1 MGGHEK
7 PWGNSY
13 AAMNYLKHHFNPYMR
28 EPIEHGDLLSD
39 KEKIKTIITNTINS
53 FDIQFAE
60 NMLKAQSRSYRY
72 KK

>member
-1 MGGHEK
+1 
-7 PWGNSY
+7 
-13 AAMNYLKHHFNPYMR
+13 MR

-60 NMLKAQSRSYRY
+60 NMLKAQSSSYGS